1 MEKPLGGHHLN
12 IQAVGLQHTEG
23 LTPST
28 TAFAVAVVLVV
39 LDRLVAAGTV
49 IFGDITLGEVTLA
62 TMRLAVCLQAV
73 AEQGAR
79 CVLIPIVSAG

>member
-1 MEKPLGGHHLN
+1 LEKPLGGYQLN
-12 IQAVGLQHTEG
+12 ILAVDLQHTEG

-28 TAFAVAVVLVV
+28 TAFAVAVVLVM
-39 LDRLVAAGTV
+39 LDRPVAAGTV
-49 IFGDITLGEVTLA
+49 ILGDITLGGATLA

-79 CVLIPIVSAG
+79 RVLLPILNAG